1 MASRFCK
8 GLTWS
13 DIFYDQEDWRLGSLH
28 FVTVEHSWPTLQYG
42 PFQWLCQSIFRF
54 VHFVME
60 ELLECCLL
68 GQKLASVKLCYRMMW
83 PTNSGVCFWTSRP
96 WKSDLWDCHFVVIT
110 PLFFTS
116 RISRTWP
123 MGQAFCNLMAKGRS
137 SSSKKNLRGMRSVVP
152 YVGETVL

>member
-60 ELLECCLL
+60 DAWPKIGFSEALL
-68 GQKLASVKLCYRMMW
+68 QNDVAYKLRRLFLNIASME
-83 PTNSGVCFWTSRP
+83 
-96 WKSDLWDCHFVVIT
+96 I
-110 PLFFTS
+110 
-116 RISRTWP
+116 
-123 MGQAFCNLMAKGRS
+123 
-137 SSSKKNLRGMRSVVP
+137 
-152 YVGETVL
+152 

>member
-96 WKSDLWDCHFVVIT
+96 WKSDLWDCHFVVIA
-110 PLFFTS
+110 PLFFY
-116 RISRTWP
+116 I
-123 MGQAFCNLMAKGRS
+123 QDIENLANGSGILWFNAKGRS
-137 SSSKKNLRGMRSVVP
+137 FSNKKLAGHAFCSC
-152 YVGETVL
+152 GACIL